1 MQRLGKYRGVALG
14 IFVGASMATIVGV
27 SAHGGDTTLIHA
39 CVGSAGGVRIVDAS
53 AACKTNE
60 TAIDWNVQ
68 GLKGDKGD
76 PGLQGP
82 KGDQGDPGV
91 QGPKGDQGDP
101 GVQGPKGDQG
111 DTGPAGTFS
120 GVLTSPNQAYQL
132 TVADSG
138 IEMAGPQGIVR
149 ITAAGVELASPGAKI
164 TVDVARINIESDV
177 QVIVRSGASVDIEAA
192 AITSIEGSG
201 ILDLKGAVI
210 LANGNVIGG
219 P

>member
-76 PGLQGP
+76 PGL
-82 KGDQGDPGV
+82 

>member
-91 QGPKGDQGDP
+91 QGPKGDQGD
-101 GVQGPKGDQG
+101 
-111 DTGPAGTFS
+111 TGPAGTFS
-120 GVLTSPNQAYQL
+120 GVFTSPNQAYQL
-132 TVADSG
+132 SVADSG